1 MTMARKSAA
10 GESRICP
17 HCKATILKSAVSCPA
32 CHHFLKFDGVKTGPR
47 PLPTRCPLSVE
58 GTIRHPGKGEAMEYS
73 VVIEVYDD
81 SRKVISRQ
89 VMAVGA
95 LHHAEKRTVSLRVEV
110 SPDSSAVI

>member
-1 MTMARKSAA
+1 MTGQL
-10 GESRICP
+10 GEIVELCFFYRVPNDNIQGFQ
-17 HCKATILKSAVSCPA
+17 LAVCYD
-32 CHHFLKFDGVKTGPR
+32 CNLCFIQGTF
-47 PLPTRCPLSVE
+47 SVE

>member
-1 MTMARKSAA
+1 
-10 GESRICP
+10 
-17 HCKATILKSAVSCPA
+17 
-32 CHHFLKFDGVKTGPR
+32 
-47 PLPTRCPLSVE
+47 
-58 GTIRHPGKGEAMEYS
+58 MEYS